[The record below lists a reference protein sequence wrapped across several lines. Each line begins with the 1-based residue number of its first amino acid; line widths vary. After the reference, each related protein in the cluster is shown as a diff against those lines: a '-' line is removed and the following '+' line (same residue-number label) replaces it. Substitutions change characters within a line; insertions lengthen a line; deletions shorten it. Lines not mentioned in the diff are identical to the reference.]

1 MRDWIK
7 WMVLNPDCTLKQRDK
22 KKKTGKATYTLIPK
36 PVIVINLLKGG
47 IQASSIFKKLLGEF

>member
-1 MRDWIK
+1 MNGSQPWLHIK
-7 WMVLNPDCTLKQRDK
+7 TKRQKKKK